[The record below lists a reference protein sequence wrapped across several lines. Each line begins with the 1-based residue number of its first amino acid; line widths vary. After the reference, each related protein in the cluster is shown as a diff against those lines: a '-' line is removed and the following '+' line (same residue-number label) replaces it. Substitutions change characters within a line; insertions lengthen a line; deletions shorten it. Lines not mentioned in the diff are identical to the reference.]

1 MSVIFVLIGLS
12 SFVALLF
19 LAAYIWSVKTGQYD
33 DNYTP
38 SIRILFDNEVK
49 SKDKDESKSNVQDDD
64 KNIESI

>member
-1 MSVIFVLIGLS
+1 MSVIFVLIGFS
-12 SFVALLF
+12 SFVAIMF

-49 SKDKDESKSNVQDDD
+49 KETSK
-64 KNIESI
+64 KNS

>member
-19 LAAYIWSVKTGQYD
+19 LGAYIWSVKTGQYD

-38 SIRILFDNEVK
+38 SVRILFDNEVK
-49 SKDKDESKSNVQDDD
+49 SKEKDDSKGNVQDND